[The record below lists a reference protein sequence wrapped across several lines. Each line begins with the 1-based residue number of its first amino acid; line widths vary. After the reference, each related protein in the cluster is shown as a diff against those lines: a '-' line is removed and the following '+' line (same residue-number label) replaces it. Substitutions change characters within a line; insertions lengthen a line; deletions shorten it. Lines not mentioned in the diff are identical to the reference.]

1 MIISGGLA
9 LAGLR
14 GVITGDMQL
23 RNIGVIGYAAVF
35 PPAAAL
41 LAILFNRTP
50 QVQSPDLPKGPGR

>member
-14 GVITGDMQL
+14 GVITGEMQL

-35 PPAAAL
+35 
-41 LAILFNRTP
+41 
-50 QVQSPDLPKGPGR
+50 LPRRHY